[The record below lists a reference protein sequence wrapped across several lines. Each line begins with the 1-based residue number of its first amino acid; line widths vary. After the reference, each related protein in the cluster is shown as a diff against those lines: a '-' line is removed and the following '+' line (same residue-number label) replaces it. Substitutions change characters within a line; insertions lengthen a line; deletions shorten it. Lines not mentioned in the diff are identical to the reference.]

1 MPNVYPKWAKCLPT
15 SEGGGNKWGNKGF
28 KLKKTYSLSVF
39 MCFVSYCILAF
50 ANISAID
57 VAPYFFI
64 ILGILLSEVNHI
76 KILNKK

>member
-1 MPNVYPKWAKCLPT
+1 MFICLT
-15 SEGGGNKWGNKGF
+15 AFIKGF

-64 ILGILLSEVNHI
+64 MLGILLSEVNHI